1 MKRVVFRNSDTGTSL
16 RQSGPLTGKIA
27 QLIVAPGSAADSGA
41 DISVTVLPSQDDTGH
56 GYLIYSKANS
66 GAVHRIEFPRGAVS
80 VGTTGADNSGDTG
93 YTEYCLAGDRVQ
105 VGVVQSGAVTA
116 AFSGTVYLY
125 LDDC

>member
-1 MKRVVFRNSDTGTSL
+1 MKRVVFRNADTGTSL

-56 GYLIYSKANS
+56 GYLIYSRANS
-66 GAVHRIEFPRGAVS
+66 GGVARVEFPRGPVS
-80 VGTTGADNSGDTG
+80 VGATGADNSGDTG

-105 VGVVQSGAVTA
+105 VGVIQSGGVATA
-116 AFSGTVYLY
+116 FAGTIYLY